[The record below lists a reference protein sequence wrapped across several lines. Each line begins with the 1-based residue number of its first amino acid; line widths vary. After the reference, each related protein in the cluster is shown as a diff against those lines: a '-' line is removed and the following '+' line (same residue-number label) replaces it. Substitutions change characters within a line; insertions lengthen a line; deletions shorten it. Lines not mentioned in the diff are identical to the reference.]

1 MKAIL
6 ITDSQLEVEGRF
18 LKKRVDETRCP
29 DMIRALGVEAEYVFL
44 LCERI
49 DCGHWNKV
57 SEYFRQVQG
66 RHIVRNP
73 VAGRKYFTVEP
84 EKVIATMKR
93 EGLW

>member
-6 ITDSQLEVEGRF
+6 ITDSRLEVEGRF
-18 LKKRVDETRCP
+18 LKKKVNETGCP
-29 DMIRALGVEAEYVFL
+29 DLIRALGVEAEYVYL
-44 LCERI
+44 LRERI
-49 DCGHWNKV
+49 DCSHWNKV

-66 RHIVRNP
+66 KHIVGDP

-84 EKVIATMKR
+84 EKVIATMKK

>member
-29 DMIRALGVEAEYVFL
+29 DMIRALGVEGEYVYL
-44 LCERI
+44 LRERI
-49 DCGHWNKV
+49 DCSRWNRV

-66 RHIVRNP
+66 KHIVKNP
-73 VAGRKYFTVEP
+73 VAGRKYFTIDP
-84 EKVIATMKR
+84 EKVVATMKN